1 MLRRISLV
9 ALALIAVSCSYLEA
23 GPSTTTTTSGEPGST
38 IPAITPA
45 TTTTIPGDSP
55 CLSGDR
61 PFSDN
66 GVISAFG
73 GPGGDATQIST
84 VQWASHPGCEQV
96 VAAFLTADGAPARA
110 LDPVGVEFESDTGII
125 RVSLASSVV
134 RSAVADSR
142 FDGEL
147 ITRAYVVATDDGLAI
162 DLHLA
167 AGRSYGV
174 RAYEVDSPSRI
185 VIDVRED
192 AEAQPVIG
200 ATFGADVVVVTPS
213 TGPVAAPLRV
223 IGYVSDSY
231 DDVTADLVSD
241 GQVVASQTTTPAE
254 GGHTWRQYTMV
265 FREVPSTPLRLLV
278 TPGADAEH
286 VVEVEI
292 DGTTAVEI
300 NSPDI

>member
-1 MLRRISLV
+1 MFCRISLV
-9 ALALIAVSCSYLEA
+9 ALALVAAGCSYLEA
-23 GPSTTTTTSGEPGST
+23 GPSTTTTSTEPSDT
-38 IPAITPA
+38 VPAIAAA
-45 TTTTIPGDSP
+45 TTTTVPGDSP

-61 PFSDN
+61 PFFDN

-73 GPGGDATQIST
+73 GSRGDATQISG

-96 VAAFLTADGAPARA
+96 VAAFLTADGAPAGA
-110 LDPVGVEFESDTGII
+110 LDPVGVEYNADTGVI
-125 RVSLASSVV
+125 RVSLAPSVV

-147 ITRAYVVATDDGLAI
+147 ITRAYVVATGEGLTI

-192 AEAQPVIG
+192 AGAHPVIG
-200 ATFGADVVVVTPS
+200 ATFGADVVVVAPS
-213 TGPVAAPLRV
+213 TGPVDAPLRV
-223 IGYVSDSY
+223 TGYVRGSY

-241 GQVVASQTTTPAE
+241 GQVLATQTAAPAE

-265 FREVPSTPLRLLV
+265 FRDVPSAPLHLLV
-278 TPGADAEH
+278 TAGDDAEH
-286 VVEVEI
+286 AVEVEI
-292 DGTTAVEI
+292 DGTAVGET